1 MQVINPCLHV
11 ILTLSPPSIYQK
23 ANLQGPLRDPFPA
36 DPHNILL
43 LSLGHHT
50 MPLFPS
56 TVYPLSLSHLRQTS
70 FLQTTATCLLHNNIH
85 LCNSLNCQKDLSEP
99 THWSLSLH
107 SSLIAR
113 VFSLAPIFP
122 INSHSF
128 YFPPLIPELQ
138 VLQAYWQY
146 YLSLLIH

>member
-1 MQVINPCLHV
+1 MKVINPNLHV
-11 ILTLSPPSIYQK
+11 ILTLSPPFIYQK
-23 ANLQGPLRDPFPA
+23 AKLQGPLLDPFPA

-50 MPLFPS
+50 MSPFLPLFTLS
-56 TVYPLSLSHLRQTS
+56 VYPTLGKHPSYRPPPFVFFTVTSTSVTLS
-70 FLQTTATCLLHNNIH
+70 TA
-85 LCNSLNCQKDLSEP
+85 QKDFSEL
-99 THWSLSLH
+99 THCSLSLH

-138 VLQAYWQY
+138 VLQAYWLY
-146 YLSLLIH
+146 YLSLLMY